1 MVTSALL
8 FFAGDSIAQF
18 GIEGRSLP
26 FTTKRDPAA
35 IEEQAAVD
43 ELRQHEGVR
52 AGLQSSGGA
61 TAAAVIGEDGD
72 DTKWDPY
79 RAARLIF
86 YGGTIFAPLA
96 HNWLNLLQRVQ
107 LSTKFRTIATR
118 VFLDQALWGP
128 FVVGLFWSTN
138 GILEGRSPADVYEK
152 VKYAFLPVYSKS
164 VMVFG
169 PTAIISFTFVPL
181 QHRLLVG
188 QTVGLGWNTYISYL
202 NHVNNKKL
210 AAASRELESAHR
222 EEDGRET
229 HTRTDEAERALK
241 VARER
246 REKLLS
252 SQGGGSTGVG
262 TRMGP

>member
-1 MVTSALL
+1 MNPSPTLHLPPAPPQSPDILCIHTEQSLTPA
-8 FFAGDSIAQF
+8 IA
-18 GIEGRSLP
+18 
-26 FTTKRDPAA
+26 A
-35 IEEQAAVD
+35 
-43 ELRQHEGVR
+43 
-52 AGLQSSGGA
+52 
-61 TAAAVIGEDGD
+61 
-72 DTKWDPY
+72 
-79 RAARLIF
+79 
-86 YGGTIFAPLA
+86 
-96 HNWLNLLQRVQ
+96 
-107 LSTKFRTIATR
+107 R

-210 AAASRELESAHR
+210 AAASRELESAHMA
-222 EEDGRET
+222 EDGGAT
-229 HTRTDEAERALK
+229 HTRTDEAEKALK
-241 VARER
+241 MARER
-246 REKLLS
+246 RERLLN